1 MNRKLHR
8 TIAFLCVIA
17 CQSALAD
24 EDLRIAQS
32 KKLTASLQQQ
42 LGHALKTALQTKGP
56 VHAIGVCKLEAPD
69 IALAL
74 SQNSNAR
81 VGRTA
86 LKLRNPNNRPDNAEG
101 QILQAFKTAIEQG
114 ESSAEMMHF
123 SANPDGSALFM
134 QPIVTQSVCT
144 VCHGTNIAEPVRQ
157 ALQEAYPTDQA
168 TGFTEGSLRGAF
180 TVRWPATETTS
191 P

>member
-1 MNRKLHR
+1 MNRNLHR
-8 TIAFLCVIA
+8 TIAILSVIA
-17 CQSALAD
+17 CQTALAGD
-24 EDLRIAQS
+24 DPRIVQS

-42 LGHALKTALQTKGP
+42 LGHALKTALQTKEP

-86 LKLRNPNNRPDNAEG
+86 LKVRNPNNRPDSAEG
-101 QILQAFKTAIEQG
+101 EILQVFKTAIEQG
-114 ESSAEMMHF
+114 EFPTEMMHF

-134 QPIVTQSVCT
+134 QPIVMQPVCT
-144 VCHGTNIAEPVRQ
+144 VCHGTNIAEPIRQ
-157 ALQEAYPTDQA
+157 TLEEAYPNDQA